1 VWRGCHGDSS
11 LGIPGEKKKK
21 INKNAKCTSK
31 TNTSSGL
38 LSSYCNLK
46 CAILKQLIV

>member
-21 INKNAKCTSK
+21 KKSIKM
-31 TNTSSGL
+31 
-38 LSSYCNLK
+38 LSVL
-46 CAILKQLIV
+46 ARLILQVGY

>member
-1 VWRGCHGDSS
+1 METPPWVS
-11 LGIPGEKKKK
+11 LVKKKKK